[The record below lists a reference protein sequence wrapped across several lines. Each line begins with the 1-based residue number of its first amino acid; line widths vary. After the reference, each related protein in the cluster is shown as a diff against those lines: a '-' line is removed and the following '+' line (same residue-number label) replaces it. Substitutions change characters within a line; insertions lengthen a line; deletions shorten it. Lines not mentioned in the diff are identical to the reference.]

1 MPVFS
6 AAVDQAVAGPKR
18 LSREANSL
26 RKNLSVQARR
36 KKLSKLPHE
45 IANLAMFSPEV
56 ITVEFMMKDLGI
68 SKTRA
73 NTAQATTGIFLTAS
87 RSKIG
92 QSRTFRGGGG
102 GEW

>member
-1 MPVFS
+1 
-6 AAVDQAVAGPKR
+6 
-18 LSREANSL
+18 
-26 RKNLSVQARR
+26 
-36 KKLSKLPHE
+36 
-45 IANLAMFSPEV
+45 MFSPEV

-73 NTAQATTGIFLTAS
+73 NTAQATTGIFLRAS

-102 GEW
+102 EW